1 MKQQQLSSDT
11 IESNIN
17 SNIIEEVFTATAQ
30 FYFEKRTQ
38 EVKDYLMIERC
49 LTEETINL
57 YKIGYAPAR
66 EIGKSG
72 SGLLN
77 FLKERGYIRRQAIKA
92 GVLYKDGHEYFA
104 GNIIF
109 PNWKLGRVVYIIGR
123 GFPDRSLKNL
133 HAPINHLFLEGKLTG
148 KEVIIIEGPPDTY
161 TLRQAGFNAIGILGT
176 SGFKKEWI
184 KKFKKLDTVYIALDN
199 DESGIK
205 TSFKLGE
212 WLGEKA
218 RIVPFPDFS
227 GTNEKKA
234 KDWNELLFMKYKGD
248 IQSFRQDFQQILD
261 QAQTVLEFHI
271 KQIPKDINKREF
283 SKVLLPF
290 MPRLADLSEI
300 ELGSYIDVIYNHF
313 KDTLKIPRQSIK
325 NDIKQFRRVIPDT
338 SGEIVEIIDDKYP
351 RISPALD
358 FTENVA
364 YVTIPIDVKLTSVV
378 KGIRVTKIAS
388 VPYLIT
394 SEKEFIRVNKMELFE
409 NKGLIIKSEPF
420 FLDSNRWSQDH
431 VKEFRDGFQ
440 VDPFI
445 AFQEVKAIFE
455 DYIDFTGPH
464 VVEVFSLWVIG
475 TYIFR
480 IFESYPYIFL
490 KGEKGTGKTRTLT
503 IVDKISFNAISS
515 SSISTASLFR
525 IIESCCPTILLD
537 EAEAL
542 KTPSRSQ
549 DLRLVLDSGYKR
561 GVKVFRVNKDT
572 HKPQSFEVFS
582 PKIIANIKGLEKVL
596 VNRCIKFTMVKTAD
610 TEKANKNVSESSE
623 DWGYI
628 RHLLYS
634 FALTFFK
641 EIRGIYSSDPE
652 IRNIRTIS
660 GREAELWFPLL
671 AIAKFI
677 DKNGCNGLFD
687 RIKNVAFTK
696 SQESRSEE
704 LDDDTCALLLCLRDL
719 TGNNGN
725 SISNKHI
732 REKIID
738 YLEDKNPP
746 QSRWIGNTLKKF
758 GLIEQS
764 NRIKS
769 GYKYVIRQKILEN
782 MIDRYAL

>member
-1 MKQQQLSSDT
+1 MKQQLSPDT
-11 IESNIN
+11 IESDTN
-17 SNIIEEVFTATAQ
+17 SNIIEEVLTATAQ
-30 FYFEKRTQ
+30 FYFEKLTQ
-38 EVKDYLMIERC
+38 EVKDYLIIKRC
-49 LTEETINL
+49 LTEETINR

-66 EIGKSG
+66 EIGNS
-72 SGLLN
+72 SGLLS
-77 FLKERGYIRRQAIKA
+77 FLKERGYTKRQAIIA
-92 GVLYKDGHEYFA
+92 GVLCKDGRECFA

-109 PNWKLGRVVYIIGR
+109 PNWKLGRVVYIIGQ

-133 HAPINHLFLEGKLTG
+133 PNVNVPMNHLFLEEKLTG
-148 KEVIIIEGPPDTY
+148 KEGIIPEGPPDTY
-161 TLRQAGFNAIGILGT
+161 TLRQAGFNAIGILGV
-176 SGFKKEWI
+176 SGFKDEWAQ
-184 KKFKKLDTVYIALDN
+184 KFKKLDTVYIALY

-205 TSFKLGE
+205 ASIKLGKL
-212 WLGEKA
+212 LGEKA
-218 RIVPFPDFS
+218 RIVPFPDFYDKN
-227 GTNEKKA
+227 GKKT
-234 KDWNELLFMKYKGD
+234 KDWNELFCIKYKGN
-248 IQSFRQDFQQILD
+248 IQSFRTDFQQILD
-261 QAQTVLEFHI
+261 QAQTVLEFQI

-283 SKVLLPF
+283 CKVLSPF
-290 MPRLADLSEI
+290 MPRLTDLSEI
-300 ELGSYIDVIYNHF
+300 ELGFYIDVIHNHF

-325 NDIKQFRRVIPDT
+325 NEIKQFRRVISDI
-338 SGEIVEIIDDKYP
+338 SGENEEIIDDKYP

-364 YVTIPIDVKLTSVV
+364 YVTMPIDVKRTSVV
-378 KGIRVTKIAS
+378 KGQRVTEIAS

-409 NKGLIIKSEPF
+409 KKGLVIKSEPF
-420 FLDSNRWSQDH
+420 FLDGNRWSRYH
-431 VKEFRDGFQ
+431 VKEFQDGFQ
-440 VDPFI
+440 VDPFV
-445 AFQEVKAIFE
+445 AFQVVKAIFE
-455 DYIDFTGPH
+455 DYIDFAESQ
-464 VVEVFSLWVIG
+464 VAEVLSLWVIG

-490 KGEKGTGKTRTLT
+490 KGEMGTGKTRILT
-503 IVDKISFNAISS
+503 IVDKISFNAIYS

-525 IIESCCPTILLD
+525 TIESCSPTILLD

-561 GVKVFRVNKDT
+561 GAKVYRVNKDT

-610 TEKANKNVSESSE
+610 TEKANKNVSELGE

-641 EIRGIYSSDPE
+641 EIRDIYSSDPD
-652 IRNIRTIS
+652 IKNIHTIS

-671 AIAKFI
+671 TIAKFI
-677 DKNGCNGLFD
+677 DKNGCDGLFD
-687 RIKNVAFTK
+687 MIKNVAFKK

-704 LDDDTCALLLCLRDL
+704 IDYDTRALLLGLRDL
-719 TGNNGN
+719 TEYTED
-725 SISNKHI
+725 SISNKQI
-732 REKIID
+732 GEKMID
-738 YLEDKNPP
+738 YLENRNFP
-746 QSRWIGNTLKKF
+746 SSHWIGSTLKKF

-764 NRIKS
+764 NRTNS
-769 GYKYVIRQKILEN
+769 GYKYVIRQKILSN